1 MSQSSASYSKMPSV
15 SFVSLGPGDPE
26 MLTVKAVRQ
35 LQQADIVIVPS
46 TGKQS
51 RAADIASH
59 WCSSD
64 RIETF
69 LLPMLKDRSAVMRV
83 YNEMAQRIASLHR
96 QGLRL
101 VVAVEGD
108 ISIYASVHYVMD
120 LLQADSVPVEQTAGI
135 PSFVAA
141 AAFADLSLVS
151 GQQRL
156 TVIPG
161 DADEPTLLRLLDSH
175 HVVVIMKLSQCRQV
189 LKSLLQHNPDIECH
203 YFENVGTPDVFYTT
217 QQSEILSRDMPY
229 FSLCILYSCKIL
241 SKTD

>member
-1 MSQSSASYSKMPSV
+1 MSQSSTPYTQMPLA

-59 WCSSD
+59 WCSSG

-69 LLPMLKDRSAVMRV
+69 LLPMLKDRSAVMSV
-83 YNEMAQRIASLHR
+83 YDDMAQRIASLHR
-96 QGLRL
+96 QGLRV

-108 ISIYASVHYVMD
+108 ISIYASIHYVMER
-120 LLQADSVPVEQTAGI
+120 LQADGVPVEQVAGI
-135 PSFVAA
+135 PSFIAA
-141 AAFADLSLVS
+141 ASHAGLSLAS

-161 DADEPTLLRLLDSH
+161 DADEPTLLRLLDSN

-203 YFENVGTPDVFYTT
+203 YFENVGTPDVFYIT

-229 FSLCILYSCKIL
+229 FSLCILSSCKIL
-241 SKTD
+241 AKTD